1 MLKHLRSLF
10 APSAASTGTATKPID
25 VPEVSLVWREDTRWP
40 IPDWD
45 ALDAQQPVQEEAQ
58 HAWWTAAARQWQQAV
73 AAQWAEGYRVAESRH
88 FLLMSALEPN
98 EQKLLLSFCE
108 TARSRLLAYLPG
120 VTFDPLRGKHVVM
133 VIEDPD
139 DYYDYI
145 AHYYPDGG
153 EYAGSSGV
161 FVHAGYGHFG
171 LLGGVHLA
179 ELEPVLAHE
188 LAHCLVSHLPLP
200 AWLNEGIAVNCE
212 HRMFPQL
219 EHPSAQKYLP
229 AEMAA
234 KHRDHWSAETIQ
246 GLWSGSSFHAPDES
260 CMLAYDLAKKL
271 TRLAASD
278 LDAFR
283 VFATSADIADAGLAA
298 ESALGYPLQ
307 HLVEAVL
314 GPGDWQPRPESWTDR
329 DAGPNPS

>member
-1 MLKHLRSLF
+1 MLKHLRALF
-10 APSAASTGTATKPID
+10 APSAAPSRTAVQSID
-25 VPEVSLVWREDTRWP
+25 VPEVSLVWREGTRWP
-40 IPDWD
+40 IPDWE
-45 ALDAQQPVQEEAQ
+45 ALDAQEPVQQAAQ
-58 HAWWTAAARQWQQAV
+58 YAYWTAAARQWQQAIT
-73 AAQWAEGYRVAESRH
+73 AQWPGGYRVAESRH
-88 FLLMSALEPN
+88 FLLMSALEQD

-108 TARSRLLAYLPG
+108 TARKRLLEYLPG
-120 VTFDPLRGKHVVM
+120 VTVDPLRGKHVVM
-133 VIEDPD
+133 VIEDAD

-161 FVHAGYGHFG
+161 FVHAGYGHFA

-229 AEMAA
+229 KEMAA
-234 KHRDHWSAETIQ
+234 KHRAHWSTETIQ
-246 GLWSGSSFHAPDES
+246 DLWSGRSFHAPDES

-283 VFATSADIADAGLAA
+283 AFATSADIADAGLAA

-307 HLVEAVL
+307 NLAEAVL
-314 GPGDWQPRPESWTDR
+314 GPGDWQPRPESW
-329 DAGPNPS
+329 GGN